1 MSYQKVSKPE
11 VFKFLEVFDFSE
23 TKLLSGNLTTKINYS
38 EIQYIRIDLS
48 RKRVSVYYQLD
59 QTLRQWFGLSEE
71 DCLYFKL
78 KLL

>member
-1 MSYQKVSKPE
+1 MNYQKVTKCDIL
-11 VFKFLEVFDFSE
+11 KFLNSFDFSE

-38 EIQYIRIDLS
+38 KTQYIRIDLS

-59 QTLRQWFGLSEE
+59 QTLRQWFGLSKE